1 MGYPGFDPE
10 TAVRLIRTLILLD
23 WIACAFA
30 AVALVALSAYFV
42 SLCLEIFSPQ
52 PRSKARLAKVP
63 HPLGS
68 APVAEEDRDPSA
80 EETPILPDAE
90 PVGEEAVPLPAPHD
104 TPMPVTSVPCYS
116 GEQTPWALGFL
127 KLPTQRRQ
135 R

>member
-30 AVALVALSAYFV
+30 ALTLLALSAYFV

-52 PRSKARLAKVP
+52 PRSKTRLAKVP
-63 HPLGS
+63 YPLGS
-68 APVAEEDRDPSA
+68 APVAEQNPDLSA
-80 EETPILPDAE
+80 EETPILTDAE
-90 PVGEEAVPLPAPHD
+90 PAGEEAVRLPALHD

-116 GEQTPWALGFL
+116 GERTPRALGFL
-127 KLPTQRRQ
+127 KPPTQRRQ